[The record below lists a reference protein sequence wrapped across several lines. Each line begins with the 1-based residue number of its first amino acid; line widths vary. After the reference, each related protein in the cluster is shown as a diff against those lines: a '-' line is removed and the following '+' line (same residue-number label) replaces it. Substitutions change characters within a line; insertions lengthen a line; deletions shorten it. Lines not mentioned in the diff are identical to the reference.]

1 MRLFGKSSRAAK
13 EAGTTLFF
21 ASDLHGSEVC
31 FKKFVN
37 AASFYKADV
46 LVLGGDISGK
56 IVIPIV
62 DAGHGI
68 YKARMHGRDTTVPTD
83 AVEEF
88 ERRAGNGGLY
98 TRRMSLEEY
107 TYLSDHPEAVEELF
121 SEVLVSTVRR
131 WIDYA
136 RDRLAGSG
144 VTIINAPGNDDPF
157 VIDDVLREHGG
168 DTFRFVD
175 GEIVEIAPGH
185 EMLSSSATNH
195 TPWHTHREY
204 SENEIAQRL
213 ARMTAELENPA
224 TALFNIHVPP
234 YDSGLDTAPMLSD
247 DLSVRTSAGGSV
259 DGPGGVNC
267 RPTGHRRRSALGQP
281 ARAHPRV
288 RRLRTHRE
296 LPGHQLRIRVRRRVA
311 PRRAGHRWWRP
322 HPSSPVSHRVV
333 HTTRRVHD
341 RAVRDQAAPR
351 R

>member
-247 DLSVRTSAGGSV
+247 DLSVRTSAGAQLTAPVGS
-259 DGPGGVNC
+259 
-267 RPTGHRRRSALGQP
+267 TA
-281 ARAHPRV
+281 V
-288 RRLRTHRE
+288 RRAIEDVQPLVSLHGHIHESGGSARIGSSLVINSGSEYGEGLLRGVLVTVGGGRI
-296 LPGHQLRIRVRRRVA
+296 LRHQSVT
-311 PRRAGHRWWRP
+311 G
-322 HPSSPVSHRVV
+322 
-333 HTTRRVHD
+333 
-341 RAVRDQAAPR
+341 
-351 R
+351 